1 MHQHLVVGSG
11 PVEGAEK
18 PQVLVAFLG
27 GREVEQ
33 PQPVV
38 EGERVDTER
47 GTLSRRVT
55 GDRSGHR
62 FWSSRSLGDLWWNGG
77 PTRWSVCR
85 IAVAD
90 AMRHAAARLAFRSTL
105 RKAVQRFQ
113 YGQRAAAAQVL
124 VVALVAR
131 GAQAAIAGG

>member
-1 MHQHLVVGSG
+1 MHQHLVVGWG

-77 PTRWSVCR
+77 PTPGSGCR
-85 IAVAD
+85 VRAGGAVGPP
-90 AMRHAAARLAFRSTL
+90 AAETAVRS
-105 RKAVQRFQ
+105 APGQAEQPFQ
-113 YGQRAAAAQVL
+113 YGQRPPPAPVP
-124 VVALVAR
+124 R
-131 GAQAAIAGG
+131 GGLGD